1 VEIPLRDTGGDGPP
15 VLFLHGLLVDGS
27 LYDGVVERLPEHR
40 CLVPELPLGSHTTPF
55 VDRSKLTPAGVAGLV
70 ADLLDELDVRDVMV
84 VGNDTGGAIAQLLVT
99 IRPERVGR
107 LILTPCDAFETF
119 PPPLFKP
126 LFVLGRTAWG
136 LNAAI
141 QGLRLPLGRRLPIA
155 YGRLSL
161 RASDAQIE
169 RWIRPALS
177 HAWVRRDVAHFVRH
191 VNPSVTLDAATRLPA
206 FDRPVT
212 IAWPPGDRAF
222 PFSLA
227 QRLARTFPDAE
238 LVEVTD
244 SLSFVPVD
252 RPDVLADLLVQS
264 RQPAG

>member
-1 VEIPLRDTGGDGPP
+1 VDIPLRDTGGDGPP

-27 LYDGVVERLPEHR
+27 LYDAVVERLPDHR
-40 CLVPELPLGSHTTPF
+40 CLVPELPLGSHTAPF
-55 VDRSKLTPAGVAGLV
+55 ADRSRLTPEGV
-70 ADLLDELDVRDVMV
+70 ADLAADVLDELDVRDVTV

-99 IRPERVGR
+99 RRPERVGR

-119 PPPLFKP
+119 PPALFKP
-126 LFVLGRTAWG
+126 LFLLGRTAWG

-141 QGLRLPLGRRLPIA
+141 QGLRLPPGRRLPIA
-155 YGRLSL
+155 YGRLSR
-161 RASDAQIE
+161 RATDAQLE

-177 HAWVRRDVAHFVRH
+177 EARVRQDVAHFLRH
-191 VNPSVTLDAATRLPA
+191 AGPSVTLDAAARLPA

-227 QRLARTFPDAE
+227 RRLARVFPRAE
-238 LVEVTD
+238 LVEVSD

-252 RPDVLADLLVQS
+252 RPDVLADLL
-264 RQPAG
+264 A